1 MVGHENR
8 DVFYVS
14 GRSDGFISPKQAR
27 TTQKRP
33 IGIPTLEDKVLQRA
47 VVMLLEPIYEQ
58 DFYPGSHGFRP
69 GRGAHGALE
78 ELWKGT
84 MNTDG
89 GWVLEVDISKFFDTL
104 DHKHLRELVQVRLL
118 HDALKVSPSP
128 TTIVSEPSDQD
139 Q

>member
-1 MVGHENR
+1 MWKRWRPRQDSSGRDGGGDRGLTRAGVWDEGGSPGGWAMVGHENR

-58 DFYPGSHGFRP
+58 DFHPGSYGLRP
-69 GRGAHGALE
+69 G
-78 ELWKGT
+78 
-84 MNTDG
+84 
-89 GWVLEVDISKFFDTL
+89 
-104 DHKHLRELVQVRLL
+104 
-118 HDALKVSPSP
+118 
-128 TTIVSEPSDQD
+128 
-139 Q
+139 